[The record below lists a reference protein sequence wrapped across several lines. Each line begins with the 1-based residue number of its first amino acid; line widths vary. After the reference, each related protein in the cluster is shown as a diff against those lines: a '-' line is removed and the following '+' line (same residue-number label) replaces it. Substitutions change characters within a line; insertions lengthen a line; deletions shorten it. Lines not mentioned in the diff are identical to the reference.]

1 MTRSGPAG
9 NDSSSS
15 RHLESSPSTTLT
27 ERLLD
32 VMIDLDGVRAAF
44 IVNDFGELLAVRF
57 SPAFPRSSGIGA
69 AIEAAAGLRAA
80 ASSGLEPPTA
90 LVEFALGRLYARRF
104 RRSYLCVWATR
115 ALAPRS
121 LELSSRLVA
130 ASLPP
135 DLRMEAASAPRWD
148 QDDQRPTEPWL
159 RPSND
164 ARAPAP
170 ELSLRAPRVP
180 REWADTEREMPA
192 RGAAAR
198 ERDVSASGR
207 RNLAREPEQ
216 RVQRRRGR

>member
-1 MTRSGPAG
+1 MTRSGSPG
-9 NDSSSS
+9 NGSGSA
-15 RHLESSPSTTLT
+15 RHSEPSTTLT

-69 AIEAAAGLRAA
+69 ALEAAAGLRAA
-80 ASSGLEPPTA
+80 ASSGLEPATA

-115 ALAPRS
+115 TLAPRS

-135 DLRMEAASAPRWD
+135 DRRMEAASAPRWD

-159 RPSND
+159 RQAAD
-164 ARAPAP
+164 APAP
-170 ELSLRAPRVP
+170 ELDVSLRAPRVP
-180 REWADTEREMPA
+180 REWADTERNVPAWAEPA
-192 RGAAAR
+192 RT
-198 ERDVSASGR
+198 RDATASGI
-207 RNLAREPEQ
+207 RNIAPEPPQ
-216 RVQRRRGR
+216 RAQRYRRR